1 MAGSN
6 QEHEAE
12 SWPPAIYH
20 QMPAI
25 LEYLEDHRVVVVSAA
40 PGSGKSSVLPRCLA
54 ESGYGPVLC
63 AQPRHLAAFVAMAKV
78 GEEWDSDI
86 EFTTTRQLLDRFSFP
101 AAVLAGYGA
110 VVIDEAHDR
119 TLGTDVLLGIV
130 KAALATGTTMGGRC
144 KVVPP
149 GDVLAFLPENADIIG
164 VHARLLGL
172 PVPGLAVRYVHDN
185 LPAELI
191 DIMLINSPVPDGR
204 RRVVLATDVAETAVL
219 VHGITYVVDT
229 GLVSEQP
236 PVRISKEAAAARA
249 AIAGFSG
256 PGRCH
261 RLYQPEEYDD
271 LDEHT
276 IPHIRQ
282 DGAAV
287 RFALMVKRHAADGIP
302 GFEIFDPA
310 LEPAVLKNVFGPVLD
325 MAAAVADEVAAIH
338 ASQPPGDV
346 LAFLPEN
353 ADIIG
358 VHARLLGLPVPGL
371 AVRYVHDNLP
381 AELID
386 IMLINSPVP
395 DGRRRVVLA
404 TDVAETAVLV
414 HGITYVVDTGLV
426 SEQPPVRISKEAAA
440 ARAAIAGFSGPGRC
454 HRLYQPEEY
463 DDLDE
468 HTIPHIRQDGAA
480 VRFALMVK
488 RHAADGIPGFE
499 IFDPALEPAV
509 LKNVFGQLVNGGYLD
524 KLGNLSD
531 KGEREAYD
539 ED

>member
-1 MAGSN
+1 MIFNKLTRVFNGSCARVTVSFHVSSLPAIFSVMAGSN

-86 EFTTTRQLLDRFSFP
+86 EFTTTRQLLDRFSSP
-101 AAVLAGYGA
+101 APVLAGYGA

-119 TLGTDVLLGIV
+119 TLGTDVLLGMV

-144 KVVPP
+144 KVVVCTAGGPAD
-149 GDVLAFLPENADIIG
+149 GMLSAFFGGA
-164 VHARLLGL
+164 
-172 PVPGLAVRYVHDN
+172 PVVSIPRAAHQVEVRY
-185 LPAELI
+185 
-191 DIMLINSPVPDGR
+191 SR
-204 RRVVLATDVAETAVL
+204 
-219 VHGITYVVDT
+219 
-229 GLVSEQP
+229 
-236 PVRISKEAAAARA
+236 
-249 AIAGFSG
+249 
-256 PGRCH
+256 
-261 RLYQPEEYDD
+261 
-271 LDEHT
+271 
-276 IPHIRQ
+276 
-282 DGAAV
+282 
-287 RFALMVKRHAADGIP
+287 
-302 GFEIFDPA
+302 
-310 LEPAVLKNVFGPVLD
+310 GPVLD

>member
-1 MAGSN
+1 
-6 QEHEAE
+6 
-12 SWPPAIYH
+12 
-20 QMPAI
+20 
-25 LEYLEDHRVVVVSAA
+25 
-40 PGSGKSSVLPRCLA
+40 VLPRCLA

-86 EFTTTRQLLDRFSFP
+86 EFTTTRQLLDRFSSP
-101 AAVLAGYGA
+101 APVLAGYGA

-119 TLGTDVLLGIV
+119 TLGTDVLLGMV

-144 KVVPP
+144 KVVVCTAGGPAD
-149 GDVLAFLPENADIIG
+149 GMLSAFFGGA
-164 VHARLLGL
+164 
-172 PVPGLAVRYVHDN
+172 PVVSIPRAAHQVEVRY
-185 LPAELI
+185 
-191 DIMLINSPVPDGR
+191 SR
-204 RRVVLATDVAETAVL
+204 
-219 VHGITYVVDT
+219 
-229 GLVSEQP
+229 
-236 PVRISKEAAAARA
+236 
-249 AIAGFSG
+249 
-256 PGRCH
+256 
-261 RLYQPEEYDD
+261 
-271 LDEHT
+271 
-276 IPHIRQ
+276 
-282 DGAAV
+282 
-287 RFALMVKRHAADGIP
+287 
-302 GFEIFDPA
+302 
-310 LEPAVLKNVFGPVLD
+310 GPVLD

-509 LKNVFGQLVNGGYLD
+509 LKARPRRRGPRPRVHDARQRTARAPRLRRGRAWLPHQGQRPAGADRCGAGPARRRSLPRPRAPPRLAGPPSGRR
-524 KLGNLSD
+524 GCAHR
-531 KGEREAYD
+531 GTERARVRGVPPATATSPPAWSTATPGW
-539 ED
+539 

>member
-1 MAGSN
+1 MAGYS

-12 SWPPAIYH
+12 SWPPALYH

-63 AQPRHLAAFVAMAKV
+63 AQPRHFAAFVAVAKV
-78 GEEWDSDI
+78 GQEWDSDI
-86 EFTTTRQLLDRFSFP
+86 EFTTTRQLLDRFSSQP
-101 AAVLAGYGA
+101 PVLAGYGA

-119 TLGTDVLLGIV
+119 TLGTDVLLGMV
-130 KAALATGTTMGGRC
+130 KAALATGRMGQC
-144 KVVPP
+144 KVVVCTAGGPADGMLCAFFGGAPVISSLRAAHPVEVRYSRGPVLDMAAAVADEVAAIHASQPP
-149 GDVLAFLPENADIIG
+149 GDVLVFLPENADIID
-164 VHARLLGL
+164 VHAKLLDLPL
-172 PVPGLAVRYVHDN
+172 PVSGLAVRYVHDN

-191 DIMLINSPVPDGR
+191 DFMLNSLVPDGR
-204 RRVVLATDVAETAVL
+204 RRVVLANDVAETAVL

-236 PVRISKEAAAARA
+236 PVRISKAAAAARA

-261 RLYQPEEYDD
+261 RLYQQEEYDG

-276 IPHIRQ
+276 IPHIGQ

-287 RFALMVKRHAADGIP
+287 KFALMVKRHAADGIP

-310 LEPAVLKNVFGPVLD
+310 LKPA
-325 MAAAVADEVAAIH
+325 M
-338 ASQPPGDV
+338 
-346 LAFLPEN
+346 
-353 ADIIG
+353 
-358 VHARLLGLPVPGL
+358 
-371 AVRYVHDNLP
+371 
-381 AELID
+381 
-386 IMLINSPVP
+386 
-395 DGRRRVVLA
+395 
-404 TDVAETAVLV
+404 
-414 HGITYVVDTGLV
+414 
-426 SEQPPVRISKEAAA
+426 
-440 ARAAIAGFSGPGRC
+440 
-454 HRLYQPEEY
+454 
-463 DDLDE
+463 
-468 HTIPHIRQDGAA
+468 
-480 VRFALMVK
+480 
-488 RHAADGIPGFE
+488 
-499 IFDPALEPAV
+499 

-524 KLGNLSD
+524 KLGNLTD

>member
-86 EFTTTRQLLDRFSFP
+86 EFTTTRQLLDRFSSP
-101 AAVLAGYGA
+101 APVLAGYGAHEAESWPPAIYHQMPAILEYLEDHRVVVVSAAPGSGKSSVLPRCLAESGYGPVLCAQPRHLAAFVAMAKVGEEWDSDIEFTTTRQLLDRFSSPAPVLAGYGA

-119 TLGTDVLLGIV
+119 TLGTDVLLGMV

-144 KVVPP
+144 KVVVCTAGGPAD
-149 GDVLAFLPENADIIG
+149 GMLSAFFGGA
-164 VHARLLGL
+164 
-172 PVPGLAVRYVHDN
+172 PVVSIPRAAHQVEVRY
-185 LPAELI
+185 
-191 DIMLINSPVPDGR
+191 SR
-204 RRVVLATDVAETAVL
+204 
-219 VHGITYVVDT
+219 
-229 GLVSEQP
+229 
-236 PVRISKEAAAARA
+236 
-249 AIAGFSG
+249 
-256 PGRCH
+256 
-261 RLYQPEEYDD
+261 
-271 LDEHT
+271 
-276 IPHIRQ
+276 
-282 DGAAV
+282 
-287 RFALMVKRHAADGIP
+287 
-302 GFEIFDPA
+302 
-310 LEPAVLKNVFGPVLD
+310 GPVLD
-325 MAAAVADEVAAIH
+325 MAAIH

-346 LAFLPEN
+346 LVFLPEN